1 MYQQNNFYIFKCRYK
16 SIQIL
21 KCWYKIKGNGVE
33 FMKTKKDKRIQIRI
47 SEKDRE
53 IIKRIA
59 NDRGYNNLSQYI
71 FKLIMKDIAES
82 EFINKQMIKVPD
94 DWTQL

>member
-1 MYQQNNFYIFKCRYK
+1 MYQQTNFISYKGWYK
-16 SIQIL
+16 SMQIL

-71 FKLIMKDIAES
+71 FKLIMKDISES
-82 EFINKQMIKVPD
+82 EFINKQMIKAPES
-94 DWTQL
+94 WTEL

>member
-1 MYQQNNFYIFKCRYK
+1 
-16 SIQIL
+16 
-21 KCWYKIKGNGVE
+21 
-33 FMKTKKDKRIQIRI
+33 MKTKKDKRIQIRI